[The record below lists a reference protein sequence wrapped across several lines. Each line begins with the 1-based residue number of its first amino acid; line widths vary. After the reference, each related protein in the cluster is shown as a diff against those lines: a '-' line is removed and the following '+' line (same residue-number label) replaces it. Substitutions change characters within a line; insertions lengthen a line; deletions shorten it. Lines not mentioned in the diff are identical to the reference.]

1 MPLAKTLV
9 TLDGSDRD
17 ACALTTAIRAAKPF
31 NGHVAALFAHL
42 DPADV
47 PIAGVPLPPDV
58 MGDIIE
64 GNTRLIRGTTKR
76 IHNTI
81 AAICATEGA
90 RAVPAPCRG
99 ETVTVSFHEAIG
111 YPPTLTEAAALL
123 SDLIV
128 CMPCAGSS
136 REFEIAVDLVLTAR
150 RPVLLAA
157 EPPPAYRKIMIAW
170 NNTIPAAHS
179 VSAAMPFL
187 EKADAIELVC
197 LQQTRVPDFGTGA
210 VTAYLKAH
218 GLGCSEIHLRILDNV
233 VHRSLAQFASEKKAD
248 LLVLGGFSHSRVRET
263 FFGGVTNEFLRNP
276 PLPVLLAH

>member
-1 MPLAKTLV
+1 MSLAKILV

-17 ACALTTAIRAAKPF
+17 ASALTTAIRAAKPF
-31 NGHVAALFAHL
+31 KGHVAAFFAHT
-42 DPADV
+42 DPADI
-47 PIAGVPLPPDV
+47 PIASAPLSPDV
-58 MGDIIE
+58 MHEIIE
-64 GNTRLIRGTTKR
+64 GNTRLFRDVTKR
-76 IHNTI
+76 IQNTI
-81 AAICATEGA
+81 AAICAAEHS
-90 RAVPAPCRG
+90 RAVPALCRS
-99 ETVTVSFHEAIG
+99 ETVTVSFHKAIG
-111 YPPTLTEAAALL
+111 YPPGLTEAAALL
-123 SDLIV
+123 SDLVV
-128 CMPCAGSS
+128 CTPCAGSS
-136 REFEIAVDLVLTAR
+136 REFEIVVDLVLTAR

-157 EPPPAYRKIMIAW
+157 EPPSAFRKIMIGW